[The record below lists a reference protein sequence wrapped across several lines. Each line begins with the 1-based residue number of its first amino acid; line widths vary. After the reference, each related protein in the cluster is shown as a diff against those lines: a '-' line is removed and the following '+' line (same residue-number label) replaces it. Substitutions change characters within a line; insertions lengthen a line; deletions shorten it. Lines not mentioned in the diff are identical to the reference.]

1 MEHRFIAVSR
11 NNNILTPVWI
21 LNKNRGYDVFDIPEF
36 SEFKVSEDI
45 AKKFGNPIG
54 DNCFFEIIASEEGI
68 KEIIAEHK
76 DNFFNIFGF
85 SQKTSVSYIL

>member
-21 LNKNRGYDVFDIPEF
+21 LDKNRGYNVFDIPEF
-36 SEFKVSEDI
+36 PEFKVSNKI

-54 DNCFFEIIASEEGI
+54 DNRFFEIIATEEGI
-68 KEIIAEHK
+68 KEIIAEHN

-85 SQKTSVSYIL
+85 SQRSAVSYIL